1 MRKRPTSKSMA
12 LCLAVLAAATV
23 LGAAADAM
31 AQTPYMPYYGK
42 NLVRYDRFDWQIYKT
57 EHFEIYYY
65 PSIEQHLER
74 VAGYA
79 ESAYQQIS
87 AELKHDLAFK
97 VPLIIFKTHSEFE
110 QQNVIPGAAQE
121 GVGAFAEP
129 YRDRMLLP
137 LDDPPDLLY
146 RLIVHELTHI
156 FEFDIVPQSLIR
168 ETVPLWVAEGLSDY
182 MTGIWRPVDL
192 MTVRDAAI
200 TDIVPK
206 MSRARGLRADVEP
219 AACLQP
225 RPRRVR
231 VHRVEVG
238 QGRPSPVPLLAAQG
252 HRGRRRERLPRGVPV
267 VGRGVRPAV
276 RSVPQGPLQTVPR
289 QGNAVRLRPQPR
301 AVAGEDALRRR
312 HHDRAVAVR
321 RPAGGG
327 HHQPERPGDRHR
339 PDLGEGRQGHP
350 QPHARLR
357 PGHGLRLHRDARQP
371 LDHRPVAGVVAGRR
385 SPGVRRQAREGQ
397 GHRHPERA

>member
-1 MRKRPTSKSMA
+1 MRKRPTRKSMA
-12 LCLAVLAAATV
+12 LWLAVLVAATV
-23 LGAAADAM
+23 LGAAAEAT

-110 QQNVIPGAAQE
+110 QQNVIPGAARKASARSPSRTAT
-121 GVGAFAEP
+121 GCCC
-129 YRDRMLLP
+129 P

-192 MTVRDAAI
+192 MTVRDAAV
-200 TDIVPK
+200 TDMIPK
-206 MSRARGLRADVEP
+206 MSQLEGYGQTSQP
-219 AACLQP
+219 AARVQP
-225 RPRRVR
+225 RPRGVR

-238 QGRPSPVPLLAAQG
+238 QGGPAAVPLLAPQG
-252 HRGRRRERLPRGVPV
+252 HRGRRRERLPRSVPA

-276 RSVPQGPLQTVPR
+276 RPLPQGPLQALPR
-289 QGNAVRLRPQPR
+289 QGNAVRLRTQPR
-301 AVAGEDALRRR
+301 AQSREDAGST
-312 HHDRAVAVR
+312 A
-321 RPAGGG
+321 P
-327 HHQPERPGDRHR
+327 
-339 PDLGEGRQGHP
+339 
-350 QPHARLR
+350 
-357 PGHGLRLHRDARQP
+357 
-371 LDHRPVAGVVAGRR
+371 
-385 SPGVRRQAREGQ
+385 S
-397 GHRHPERA
+397 